1 MPKPPPPGK
10 CIHCLNEFESLTWD
24 HVFPESWYPETT
36 KVNLEKWKIPSCAPC
51 NEEYGRIEE
60 DLLIKLG
67 LCLDPK
73 ENKSSG
79 IVQKVLRSL
88 NPQYGKNKRD
98 KQIRQAKRSK
108 ILKNALF
115 GDNIPEEGRYPGFE
129 KQLGNGKA
137 EKMAVLISPD
147 YIRKLAEKIVRG
159 ITYLDRNEF
168 IDDPYIIDFV
178 ALLEDGNDD
187 IHELLNKHGSITE
200 RQPGIYIKKAVA
212 EDDNMSSI
220 FYIEIW
226 GRFKMYAYVT
236 NKNYD

>member
-1 MPKPPPPGK
+1 MAKPPPPGK
-10 CIHCLNEFESLTWD
+10 CIHCLNDFEQLTWD

-36 KVNLEKWKIPSCAPC
+36 EDNLEKWKIPSCAPC
-51 NEEYGRIEE
+51 NEEFGRIEE

-73 ENKSSG
+73 EYKSSG

-88 NPQYGKNKRD
+88 NPRYGKNERD

-108 ILKNALF
+108 ILKKALF
-115 GDNIPEEGRYPGFE
+115 GNNIPKEGRYPGFE
-129 KQLGNGKA
+129 KQLGNSKTK
-137 EKMAVLISPD
+137 EMAVLINPD

-159 ITYLDRNEF
+159 ITYIDRNEF
-168 IDDPYIIDFV
+168 IEDPYIIDFA
-178 ALLEDGNDD
+178 ALREEGNDD
-187 IHELLNKHGSITE
+187 IHELLNKHGTITE

-212 EDDNMSSI
+212 EDDKMSSI